1 VTTPTP
7 LPADRILVITA
18 HPDDVDF
25 SSAGSIAGW
34 TAAGATVGYCI
45 CTDGDA
51 GGEDPDV
58 PREKIGAVRR
68 EEQRAAGAI
77 VGVSDI
83 EFLGHRDGELMPTLE
98 LRRDISRAIRR
109 FRPDRVITST
119 PLRDLRSM
127 YGSHPDH
134 MAVGEATL
142 CAIYPD
148 ARNPM
153 AFPELLREEGLAAHA
168 VAQTWV
174 MSSNDRADH
183 YVDITATFDRK
194 LAALLAHVSQ
204 TGGRDGFEERMRQW
218 GALQARAGG
227 LPEGS
232 LAEGFLI
239 LETA

>member
-1 VTTPTP
+1 VTTPAP

-25 SSAGSIAGW
+25 SVAGSIAKW
-34 TAAGATVGYCI
+34 TAAGAEVGYCI

-51 GGEDPDV
+51 GGEDPGV

-68 EEQRAAGAI
+68 EEQRAAGAL
-77 VGVSDI
+77 VGVTDI
-83 EFLGHRDGELMPTLE
+83 EFLGHRDGELTASLD
-98 LRRDISRAIRR
+98 LRRDLSRAIRR

-134 MAVGEATL
+134 QAAGEAAL
-142 CAIYPD
+142 CAVYPD

-168 VAQTWV
+168 VPQVWI

-183 YVDITATFDRK
+183 YEDITATFEKK
-194 LAALLAHVSQ
+194 LAALLAHTSQ
-204 TGGRDGFEERMRQW
+204 TGGRNGFEQRMRDW
-218 GALQARAGG
+218 GGLQARAGG

>member
-1 VTTPTP
+1 MTTPQ
-7 LPADRILVITA
+7 PATRILIIAA

-25 SSAGSIAGW
+25 SCAGS
-34 TAAGATVGYCI
+34 TAAWTDAGITVGYCI

-51 GGEDPDV
+51 GGEDPTV
-58 PREKIGAVRR
+58 PREQIGAVRR
-68 EEQRAAGAI
+68 EEQRAAGKA

-83 EFLGHRDGELMPTLE
+83 EFLGHRDGELAATLD
-98 LRRDISRAIRR
+98 LRRDITRAIRR
-109 FRPDRVITST
+109 FRPDRVITNS

-134 MAVGEATL
+134 LAAGEAAL
-142 CAIYPD
+142 CAVYPD

-153 AFPELLREEGLAAHA
+153 AFPELLHDEGLAAHT
-168 VAQTWV
+168 VPQTWIF
-174 MSSNDRADH
+174 SNNDRADH
-183 YVDITATFDRK
+183 YIDVTATFDRK
-194 LAALLAHVSQ
+194 MAALWAHVSQ
-204 TGGRDGFEERMRQW
+204 TGGRPELEGRMREW
-218 GALQARAGG
+218 GGVQARAAG